1 MNNQENHE
9 KYNLVSLP
17 GMGPI
22 NENKKE
28 IPEEKFTETPVKQL
42 TAPLFNPQLSIM
54 GNRMKDI
61 VRRKA
66 MVNYFVKL
74 NKETQNKPIFN
85 YDISRPDIRQR
96 SSDFESSPRFY
107 NQNNSG
113 SPENEFTYEKKRDSN
128 EFLNRN
134 PISTNNLF
142 PDLSSEPR
150 NRGNSRYIKANLTG
164 NIMKDDYYWK
174 ETQKNEENLKK
185 IKNYQTINQR
195 SSSDIAGMN
204 NDQNYHPFMYK
215 RTQNQDLQNNISRS
229 QNIDLYIKE
238 RGYVLL
244 ETIRNIKDK
253 AKNDI
258 LRLMLDGEWHKEK
271 DLIRLAKKTRYIGQ
285 VSFGIMMHGLK
296 EIISHQ
302 FIFKEVKES
311 GDSYFKVNDKFIGL
325 LRAAY
330 LNLRK

>member
-74 NKETQNKPIFN
+74 NKETQNNPLFN
-85 YDISRPDIRQR
+85 YNNSSHDIRQR
-96 SSDFESSPRFY
+96 SSDFASSPNNY
-107 NQNNSG
+107 NHNYSDP
-113 SPENEFTYEKKRDSN
+113 PENEFTYEKKRDFNGLLNSN
-128 EFLNRN
+128 
-134 PISTNNLF
+134 PGSINNEF

-164 NIMKDDYYWK
+164 NIMKDDSYWK
-174 ETQKNEENLKK
+174 ETRQNEENLKK
-185 IKNYQTINQR
+185 IENYQTIHRQ
-195 SSSDIAGMN
+195 SPSDVTRMN
-204 NDQNYHPFMYK
+204 IDQNYQPFIYK
-215 RTQNQDLQNNISRS
+215 RNHHQDLQNKISQS

-238 RGYVLL
+238 RGHALV
-244 ETIRNIKDK
+244 ETFKNIKDK

>member
-1 MNNQENHE
+1 MNNQKNQE
-9 KYNLVSLP
+9 KYDLVSLP

-22 NENKKE
+22 NERKKE
-28 IPEEKFTETPVKQL
+28 ITEEKSLETPGK
-42 TAPLFNPQLSIM
+42 PLRVPVFNPQLSIM

-74 NKETQNKPIFN
+74 NKETQNKPDFN
-85 YDISRPDIRQR
+85 YNNSPPEIRQR
-96 SSDFESSPRFY
+96 SSDFATPPNNY
-107 NQNNSG
+107 NKNYSDH
-113 SPENEFTYEKKRDSN
+113 PENEFTYEKKRDSYGLLHTNPSSINN
-128 EFLNRN
+128 EV
-134 PISTNNLF
+134 

-174 ETQKNEENLKK
+174 ETRQNEENLKK
-185 IKNYQTINQR
+185 IENYQTINQQ
-195 SSSDIAGMN
+195 SPSDMTRIN
-204 NDQNYHPFMYK
+204 NDQNYHPFIYK
-215 RTQNQDLQNNISRS
+215 RAHHQDLQNKMSRS

-238 RGYVLL
+238 RGHALV
-244 ETIRNIKDK
+244 ETFRNIKDK

-271 DLIRLAKKTRYIGQ
+271 DLIRLAKKTRYMGQ

-302 FIFKEVKES
+302 FIFKEVRES
-311 GDSYFKVNDKFIGL
+311 GDSYFKVNDRFIGL